1 MCHWHSCQ
9 LARIPLDSQLM
20 EMRIRLPELL
30 EERGL
35 TAYAVA
41 QQSGG
46 RIEQSGLYRL
56 MRKRGKVRYIDAD
69 LMEALCDV
77 LGVEPGDLLERE
89 GKRRRLRGAL

>member
-1 MCHWHSCQ
+1 
-9 LARIPLDSQLM
+9 M